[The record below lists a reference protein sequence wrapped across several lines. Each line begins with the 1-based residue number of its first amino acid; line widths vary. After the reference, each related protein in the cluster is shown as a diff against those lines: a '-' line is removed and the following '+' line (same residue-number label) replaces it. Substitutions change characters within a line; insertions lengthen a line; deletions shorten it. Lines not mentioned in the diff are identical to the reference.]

1 MVIIISYCI
10 ELSILSMESKRRNPC
25 AVVRVSGDLD
35 PNLPLSVEFFFAAP
49 AIRGGFF
56 LKYRFFAV
64 PLHLLSSIGL
74 NYGVMVTQQ
83 ILVLSFLVRVQ
94 VVQHCRS

>member
-1 MVIIISYCI
+1 
-10 ELSILSMESKRRNPC
+10 MESERRNPC
-25 AVVRVSGDLD
+25 AVVGESGDSGLYF
-35 PNLPLSVEFFFAAP
+35 VEIFRRLT
-49 AIRGGFF
+49 IRGGFF
-56 LKYRFFAV
+56 LKFRFFAV